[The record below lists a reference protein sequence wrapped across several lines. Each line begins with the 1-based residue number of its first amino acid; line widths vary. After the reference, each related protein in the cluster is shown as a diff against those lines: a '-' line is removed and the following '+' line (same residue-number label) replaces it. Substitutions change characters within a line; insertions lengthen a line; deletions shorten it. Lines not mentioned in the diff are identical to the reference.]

1 MNKQLHT
8 SPQHIVLRAVTDAD
22 LPQVRR
28 LAELEGIPSP
38 SGMHM
43 LGADGGDGLL
53 AVIDLADGTVVA
65 DPFRRSTAAVELL
78 RLRAAQLAGAPARS
92 GGRLRRVLDGLRRGH
107 AYAGLAGSPPGAGGR
122 LLQL

>member
-1 MNKQLHT
+1 MSKQLHP
-8 SPQHIVLRAVTDAD
+8 SPQHIVLRAVTDMD

-28 LAELEGIPSP
+28 LAELEGVPAP
-38 SGMHM
+38 AGMQM
-43 LGADGGDGLL
+43 LGADAGDGLL

-65 DPFRRSTAAVELL
+65 DPFRHSGGAVELL
-78 RLRAAQLAGAPARS
+78 RLRAAQLAGHPAQS